1 MNQPVYLRELLE
13 GWLPSTEIPN
23 VVIHTLT
30 NDSRQVTKNSLFI
43 ACPGVAGDGRE
54 HINDAIK
61 RGAVV
66 VLQHV
71 ETLQYQVHD
80 REDVLLIS
88 LPNLRQKQGEL
99 ASRFY
104 ENPSQAMTVIGVTGT
119 NGKTSCT
126 HFIAQALQFFQKTC
140 GIMGTLGYGFL
151 NQLHHTGLTT
161 SDVVTVHQKL
171 AELRQQGADVVAM
184 EVSSHALDQHRVS
197 GVLFDI
203 AVFTQLSRDHL
214 DYHHDMQSYAAAKTK
229 LFYQPGLKM
238 AVVNLDDDL
247 GLQIA
252 ATRASDL
259 QIVGYSLKGQS
270 QVKLPQV
277 YCKEIRSK
285 ANGFEVYLDTPW
297 GEAVFETALY
307 GEFNIYNLLAVFATL
322 ALMLQKT
329 LAKEKICSAIAE
341 AFRNIE
347 PVSGR
352 MQRFGGEKSPTVI
365 VDYAHTPDALEK
377 VLQAL
382 RLHCKGKLWCVF
394 GCGGDRDSGKRPLM
408 GRVAEQLSDV
418 MILTND
424 NPRSEDPNA
433 IVQDICAGILEKQNV
448 CVQLDRSRAIH
459 QAITSASACDMVL
472 IAGKGHEDYQII
484 GKNKLHFSDAEQVQL
499 NLQEKVL

>member
-13 GWLPSTEIPN
+13 GWLPAAELPN
-23 VVIHTLT
+23 LVIHALT
-30 NDSRQVTKNSLFI
+30 NDSRKVTTNSLFI
-43 ACPGVAGDGRE
+43 ASPGVTGDGRE
-54 HINDAIK
+54 HIDDAIK
-61 RGAVV
+61 RGAIV
-66 VLQHV
+66 VLQHI
-71 ETLQYQVHD
+71 ETSQYQIQQQKNI
-80 REDVLLIS
+80 LLIS

-104 ENPSQAMTVIGVTGT
+104 GNPSQAMTVIGVTGT

-126 HFIAQALQFFQKTC
+126 HFIAQTLPFFQKTC

-151 NQLHHTGLTT
+151 HQLHHTGLTT

-171 AELRQQGADVVAM
+171 AELKEQGADTVAM

-197 GVLFDI
+197 GVAFDI

-214 DYHHDMQSYAAAKTK
+214 DYHNDMQSYAAAKTK

-238 AVVNLDDDL
+238 AVINLDDDL
-247 GLQIA
+247 GFQIA
-252 ATRASDL
+252 TTRAADL
-259 QIVGYSLKGQS
+259 QIVGYSLKGQTR
-270 QVKLPQV
+270 VKLPQV
-277 YCKEIRSK
+277 YCKQIDST
-285 ANGFEVYLDTPW
+285 ASGFEVHLDTPW
-297 GEAVFETALY
+297 GDAVFETSLY
-307 GEFNIYNLLAVFATL
+307 GEFNIYNLLAVFTTL

-329 LAKEKICSAIAE
+329 VEKEKICSAIAE
-341 AFRNIE
+341 TFRNIE

-382 RLHCKGKLWCVF
+382 RSHCKGKLWCVF

-408 GRVAEQLSDV
+408 GRVAEQFSDV

-424 NPRSEDPNA
+424 NPRSEDPHA

-448 CVQLDRSRAIH
+448 YIELDRRQAIH

-484 GKNKLHFSDAEQVQL
+484 GENKLHFSDAEQVQL